1 MACIRQRVYEEIV
14 DRYGFR
20 YECTQAKA
28 QTMRDVL
35 HEINKRFIKIVSI
48 NLVVLYQSYTVYN
61 IYRYGSISDYL
72 LTTNFT
78 RDEQDKV
85 KGVLLEA

>member
-14 DRYGFR
+14 DRYGLR

-35 HEINKRFIKIVSI
+35 HEINKRFVKIVSI
-48 NLVVLYQSYTVYN
+48 NLVLYQSHIV
-61 IYRYGSISDYL
+61 YRYGSISEYL

-78 RDEQDKV
+78 RDEQDKL
-85 KGVLLEA
+85 KSVLLEA

>member
-35 HEINKRFIKIVSI
+35 HEINKRFVKIVSI
-48 NLVVLYQSYTVYN
+48 NLVLYQSHIV
-61 IYRYGSISDYL
+61 YRYGSISEYL

-78 RDEQDKV
+78 RDEQDKL
-85 KGVLLEA
+85 KSVLLEA